1 MKNHAY
7 RMDYKY
13 FLTIQNCKRIEYLIF
28 FKQNTFLIV
37 DHLST
42 YEHVTNKT
50 KLYKKHIFI
59 CKYHN
64 VTFSAINKSFN

>member
-7 RMDYKY
+7 RMDYKN
-13 FLTIQNCKRIEYLIF
+13 FQTIQNCKRFEYPIF

-42 YEHVTNKT
+42 YEHLTNK
-50 KLYKKHIFI
+50 KKKQNF
-59 CKYHN
+59 YM
-64 VTFSAINKSFN
+64 